1 MNNDLDAQFDKKIRE
16 LLKQVDDSQKKNIWK
31 KTLRQSANVLK
42 NDIKAEYRKQLHKGK
57 YKTRYKTGRT
67 VENVAVKDLSKKRY
81 PLRKFE
87 LQFLVGVI
95 DAGEDSTYQG
105 FGRSYTSYWIE
116 NGTRDHYNYSGASS
130 RRKLKSMYD
139 AGHNMIRGIEETNL
153 QSNALERR
161 AESFLKEYQD
171 KLLNNLWKAVKKSK
185 KS

>member
-1 MNNDLDAQFDKKIRE
+1 M
-16 LLKQVDDSQKKNIWK
+16 
-31 KTLRQSANVLK
+31 LK

-87 LQFLVGVI
+87 LQFL
-95 DAGEDSTYQG
+95 DS
-105 FGRSYTSYWIE
+105 
-116 NGTRDHYNYSGASS
+116 
-130 RRKLKSMYD
+130 
-139 AGHNMIRGIEETNL
+139 GHNMIRGIEETNL
-153 QSNALERR
+153 QSNALEKR

>member
-1 MNNDLDAQFDKKIRE
+1 MWF
-16 LLKQVDDSQKKNIWK
+16 
-31 KTLRQSANVLK
+31 RQSANVLK

-139 AGHNMIRGIEETNL
+139 SGHNMIKGIEETNL